1 MAGEKEGKTEKPTSR
16 RLQKAREKGQIARSK
31 EVPAAAILL
40 GMLILLSY
48 FGEDLLGVLESQMRD
63 FLRLRVPA
71 EVNISYLRG
80 ILSSIAL
87 LMATAVVPLMLA
99 AAIIGLAA
107 NAAQGGLAVSWE
119 PLGFHFEKLSPR
131 NGLSRVFAKTGLV
144 ELGKSLCLLVV
155 VAVISYQVVSQYLLL
170 YPRLVLM
177 DVRQFLHWTALIS
190 YQVLIRVAIAMAILS
205 VFDYAFQKHRFMD
218 QLKMTKQEV
227 KEDFKETEGDP
238 LTRGR
243 IRKIQREMARK
254 RMMAAVPDADVVV
267 TNPTH
272 YAVALSYE
280 MEEME
285 APKVVAKGVGF
296 LALRIKELAQ
306 KHDVPLVENKP
317 LAQTLYKTV
326 EVGQYIPASLYKAV
340 AEILAYVFKARNAW
354 RRLM

>member
-1 MAGEKEGKTEKPTSR
+1 
-16 RLQKAREKGQIARSK
+16 
-31 EVPAAAILL
+31 
-40 GMLILLSY
+40 
-48 FGEDLLGVLESQMRD
+48 
-63 FLRLRVPA
+63 
-71 EVNISYLRG
+71 
-80 ILSSIAL
+80 
-87 LMATAVVPLMLA
+87 
-99 AAIIGLAA
+99 
-107 NAAQGGLAVSWE
+107 
-119 PLGFHFEKLSPR
+119 
-131 NGLSRVFAKTGLV
+131 
-144 ELGKSLCLLVV
+144 
-155 VAVISYQVVSQYLLL
+155 
-170 YPRLVLM
+170 M

-190 YQVLIRVAIAMAILS
+190 YQVLIRVGVAMAILA

-243 IRKIQREMARK
+243 IRRIQREMARK
-254 RMMAAVPDADVVV
+254 RMMAAVPEADVVV

-326 EVGQYIPASLYKAV
+326 EVGEYIPASLYKAV
-340 AEILAYVFKARNAW
+340 AEILAYVYKARNAW
-354 RRLM
+354 RRRT

>member
-1 MAGEKEGKTEKPTSR
+1 MSGEKEGRTERPTTR

-40 GMLILLSY
+40 GMLIILSY
-48 FGEDLLGVLESQMRD
+48 FGQSLLGILESQMRD
-63 FLRLRVPA
+63 FLRMRVPA
-71 EVNISYLRG
+71 ELTISYMRG
-80 ILSSIAL
+80 ILASIAL
-87 LMATAVVPLMLA
+87 LMATSVVPLMLVA
-99 AAIIGLAA
+99 AVIGLAA
-107 NAAQGGLAVSWE
+107 NVVQGGLAVSWE
-119 PLGFHFEKLSPR
+119 PLGFHFEKLSPH
-131 NGLSRVFAKTGLV
+131 NGLSRIFAKNGLV

-190 YQVLIRVAIAMAILS
+190 YQVLIRVGIAMAILA
-205 VFDYAFQKHRFMD
+205 VFDYMFQKHRFMD

-227 KEDFKETEGDP
+227 KEDFKDTEGDP

-243 IRKIQREMARK
+243 IRRIQREMARK
-254 RMMAAVPDADVVV
+254 RMMAAVPDADVVI

-272 YAVALSYE
+272 YAVALKYE
-280 MEEME
+280 VEEME

-326 EVGQYIPASLYKAV
+326 DVGQYIPASLYKAV
-340 AEILAYVFKARNAW
+340 AEILAYVYKARNAW
-354 RRLM
+354 RRRI